1 MMATPPGSACPTPSC
16 PSTDRSSSKEGS
28 GVPGQVPDNLLRIKN
43 HRRQAENSVQLL
55 SNRIALLMAEE
66 ERSQRRIRAMSQTVE
81 KVQRCQQE
89 ESELKQRLQQAK
101 QVVSQTLIANATRVK
116 QQSQKAKQK
125 LAAKLRQELAEKRNA
140 ARDQRV
146 RAAALKTSRGMAS
159 AHAESSADMIRKQK
173 NEWMEKRRRSQ
184 EAAQRKAEKQREERL
199 MDEVERRNQAEKKL
213 MEMAALEQR
222 VLENLMQ
229 TRTRQKAVYHQYEKL
244 FKDKVRGA
252 P

>member
-1 MMATPPGSACPTPSC
+1 MDAPFGNTLPHALTS
-16 PSTDRSSSKEGS
+16 
-28 GVPGQVPDNLLRIKN
+28 LRW
-43 HRRQAENSVQLL
+43 Q
-55 SNRIALLMAEE
+55 
-66 ERSQRRIRAMSQTVE
+66 

-184 EAAQRKAEKQREERL
+184 EAAQRKAEKQREVGIAIL
-199 MDEVERRNQAEKKL
+199 VL
-213 MEMAALEQR
+213 LEHGGH
-222 VLENLMQ
+222 N
-229 TRTRQKAVYHQYEKL
+229 TA
-244 FKDKVRGA
+244 DNC
-252 P
+252 